1 MQPTSNQTVPATTFV
16 PGHDAGRQ
24 STPAPQGPVPLSDD
38 LLRQIGGGLTPNQG
52 W

>member
-1 MQPTSNQTVPATTFV
+1 MQPSTNQTVPAATFV
-16 PGHDAGRQ
+16 PGHQADRQ
-24 STPAPQGPVPLSDD
+24 STPAPQSPVPLSEE